1 MPRLLRVM
9 SPGIPQHLV
18 QRGNNREPC
27 FFAEA
32 DYLTYLHWLERAA
45 SAYRVA
51 IHAYVLMPN
60 HVHLLATPAVE
71 GGISKMMQY
80 LGRQYVQH
88 INRTYLRSGTLWE
101 RRFLASL
108 VETECCLLTLY
119 RYIESNPVRAGMV
132 AAPEQYR
139 WSSAKAHFAPNG
151 ATFLLDHDR
160 FLQLADTPQARAQA
174 YGELARERLD
184 DDVLAEIRG
193 AIRHG
198 VPLGSERFSEQIE
211 RELGQRVRLRKPGR
225 KPKAL
230 IKDLASAR

>member
-1 MPRLLRVM
+1 MPRLPRVM

-32 DYLTYLHWLERAA
+32 DYLTYLRWLERAA
-45 SAYRVA
+45 SAYRVS

-60 HVHLLATPAVE
+60 HVHILATPAME

-88 INRTYLRSGTLWE
+88 VNRTYGRTGTLWE

-108 VETECCLLTLY
+108 IDTECCLLSLY
-119 RYIESNPVRAGMV
+119 RYIETNPVRAGFV
-132 AAPEQYR
+132 PGPEHYR
-139 WSSAKAHFAPNG
+139 WSSAKAHITPNG
-151 ATFLLDHDR
+151 ATFLVDHDKYLR
-160 FLQLADTPQARAQA
+160 LGDTPQARARA
-174 YGELARERLD
+174 YVHLAREPLHNE
-184 DDVLAEIRG
+184 VLTEIRS

-211 RELGQRVRLRKPGR
+211 RQIGRRVRLRKPGR
-225 KPKAL
+225 KPR
-230 IKDLASAR
+230 S

>member
-1 MPRLLRVM
+1 M

-18 QRGNNREPC
+18 QRGNNGDPC

-32 DYLTYLHWLERAA
+32 DYLTYLRWLERAA
-45 SAYRVA
+45 SGYRVS

-60 HVHLLATPAVE
+60 HVHILATPTVE

-88 INRTYLRSGTLWE
+88 VNRAYRRSGALWE

-108 VETECCLLTLY
+108 IDTECCLLTLY
-119 RYIESNPVRAGMV
+119 RYIETNPVRAGIV
-132 AAPEQYR
+132 PAPEQYR
-139 WSSAKAHFAPNG
+139 WSSAKAHLAPNG
-151 ATFLLDHDR
+151 ATFLVDHDKYLR
-160 FLQLADTPQARAQA
+160 LGETPQARARA
-174 YGELARERLD
+174 YVKVAHEPLRDEM
-184 DDVLAEIRG
+184 LAEIRS

-211 RELGQRVRLRKPGR
+211 RQIGRRVRLRKPGR
-225 KPKAL
+225 KP
-230 IKDLASAR
+230 RR